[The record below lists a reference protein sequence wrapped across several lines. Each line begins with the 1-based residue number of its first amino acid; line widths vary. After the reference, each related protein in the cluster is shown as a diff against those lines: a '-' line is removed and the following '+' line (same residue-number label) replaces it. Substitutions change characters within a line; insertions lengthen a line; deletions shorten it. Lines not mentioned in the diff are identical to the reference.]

1 MPLEIR
7 ASSAS
12 QLDLL
17 GDAVPAPDRGQG
29 KRGPKNLAAGAIDHP
44 TVRRTKAS
52 ELGKGL
58 PVLRRIE
65 RNHKGDP
72 LRQVDEFFYNFRIP
86 AAIGRQ
92 RTVGIK
98 TEEAYIDMLR
108 VSVRTLSKLNM
119 GVENLSELSR
129 RHVASLF
136 LHWEQLGRSASDLTN
151 KNTKLRRF
159 GIWCGKP
166 DLCPQTKYLVRD
178 PSRLRRASS
187 ATESKA
193 WEARGID
200 IDELFRRMDEE
211 CVYAGLQLRL
221 MLHFGLRV
229 EEAVML
235 RPLSAD
241 LGDFL
246 HVVDGTKGG
255 RGRDVRVNT
264 HEQRRLVEQAKAMAA
279 DNKYGLLA
287 PNGRRKLDQAK
298 RHFRHLCEKLGLT
311 KDALGI
317 TPHGLRHQ
325 FANHLYKS
333 ITGTDSPVN
342 GGVVL
347 SLDEAR
353 SARKSVSLQLGHSK
367 PGKAN
372 AYCGTHTWMAHSKRV
387 NMDSLVKKLES
398 SREIRDAVA
407 AAGIGTLRVVGPAAT
422 GEPMGAYLMVCA
434 QDRAGQDLG
443 AESFEGVRALM
454 GQRMGRACVQVTQSV
469 VDAEDMPTLELT
481 GLTRHA
487 MPGQALAL
495 TTGTGAASGSG

>member
-1 MPLEIR
+1 MNLEPS
-7 ASSAS
+7 ASPVS

-17 GDAVPAPDRGQG
+17 GDAVPAPDHGQG
-29 KRGPKNLAAGAIDHP
+29 KRAPKNVAASPIDHP

-58 PVLRRIE
+58 VILRRIE

-72 LRQVDEFFYNFRIP
+72 LRQVEEFFHNFRIP
-86 AAIGRQ
+86 AAIGRK

-119 GVENLSELSR
+119 GVQNLSELSR

-136 LHWEQLGRSASDLTN
+136 THWEELGRSASDLTN

-166 DLCPQTKYLVRD
+166 DLCPQTKYLVKD
-178 PSRLRRASS
+178 PERLRRASS

-193 WEARGID
+193 WEAHGID
-200 IDELFRRMDEE
+200 IDALFRRMDQE
-211 CVYAGLQLRL
+211 CVYAGLHLRL

-235 RPLSAD
+235 RPLTSD
-241 LGDFL
+241 HGNFL

-255 RGRDVRVNT
+255 RGRDVSVTT
-264 HEQRRLVEQAKAMAA
+264 HEQRRLIEQAKMMAA

-325 FANHLYKS
+325 FANQLYKS

-347 SLDEAR
+347 SLDEAS
-353 SARKSVSLQLGHSK
+353 SARKAVSLQLGHSK
-367 PGKAN
+367 PEKAN

-398 SREIRDAVA
+398 SGEIQGAVR

-434 QDRAGQDLG
+434 QDHAGQDLT
-443 AESFEGVRALM
+443 ADAFEAVRALM
-454 GQRMGRACVQVTQSV
+454 GQRMGRACVQIARAV
-469 VDAEDMPTLELT
+469 VDAEDMPTLELI
-481 GLTRHA
+481 GLTS
-487 MPGQALAL
+487 AL
-495 TTGTGAASGSG
+495 S